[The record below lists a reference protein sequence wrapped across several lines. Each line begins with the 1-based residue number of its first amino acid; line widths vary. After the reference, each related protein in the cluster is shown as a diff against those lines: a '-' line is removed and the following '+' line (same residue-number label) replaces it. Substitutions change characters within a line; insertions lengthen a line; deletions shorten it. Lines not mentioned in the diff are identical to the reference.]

1 MHTRPPLVSLSLI
14 IAQATLYKHLLG
26 DPSVELQFSW
36 QGYPMP
42 ASTIEK
48 ISFMRLLGPVLIP
61 MMFAFC
67 FISFAFALVSE
78 KAQRMRTVGEMA
90 GLTAGPYWCKPQL
103 T

>member
-1 MHTRPPLVSLSLI
+1 
-14 IAQATLYKHLLG
+14 
-26 DPSVELQFSW
+26 
-36 QGYPMP
+36 
-42 ASTIEK
+42 
-48 ISFMRLLGPVLIP
+48 

>member
-1 MHTRPPLVSLSLI
+1 MQVLHASCRDDLARLEQDFGERTKNWKALLVHKFP
-14 IAQATLYKHLLG
+14 T
-26 DPSVELQFSW
+26 
-36 QGYPMP
+36 
-42 ASTIEK
+42 STTEAD
-48 ISFMRLLGPVLIP
+48 FMRLLGPVLIP